1 MSPPPGGST
10 TVSLETRNPRQAK
23 KFHNAPHVG
32 IHSQSSQV
40 SEIDY
45 TTSGIDP
52 RPFWLGYEALMK
64 HAFLPLEWKVIFQ
77 RNCDAA
83 SVEKWNT
90 DILYHII
97 APHNFMTWAVAA
109 KTTVSA
115 LFGLSSMAS
124 QRAPFNKSS
133 PTFELSL
140 QLIYDIHLIP
150 KWRPINY
157 SFVCMFISPFDSF
170 WLQNSFV

>member
-1 MSPPPGGST
+1 MLCLP
-10 TVSLETRNPRQAK
+10 K
-23 KFHNAPHVG
+23 KFHNAAHVG

-40 SEIDY
+40 SAIDY
-45 TTSGIDP
+45 TKQVSLLRYIWNLPTP
-52 RPFWLGYEALMK
+52 RLTRYEALMK
-64 HAFLPLEWKVIFQ
+64 HVFLPFELKGYFPKKLWCRIGTKLKHQHF
-77 RNCDAA
+77 A
-83 SVEKWNT
+83 SHQSLHT
-90 DILYHII
+90 ILW
-97 APHNFMTWAVAA
+97 PGRWQP

-140 QLIYDIHLIP
+140 QSFYDIHLIP

-157 SFVCMFISPFDSF
+157 SFVCMFISPFASF